1 MLYKPQHCWIIL
13 MGHGSAGHGCVR
25 SKEGLRVG
33 SRKGCSPSLQGRSKM
48 QKRASY
54 LKVLRREGRKEEDR
68 SDELLSK
75 EYRQQKAEARYTHQQ
90 ASPRC
95 NRRTSKARRL
105 QHISM
110 VVLLNQLSVAWKLHS
125 TRDRDRVK
133 INRLW
138 GVNLDNLAGSRFQRH
153 GLGRSPYL

>member
-1 MLYKPQHCWIIL
+1 MQQKD
-13 MGHGSAGHGCVR
+13 
-25 SKEGLRVG
+25 SKNSFGKEE
-33 SRKGCSPSLQGRSKM
+33 SSKKNEKERKTTSK
-48 QKRASY
+48 KAA
-54 LKVLRREGRKEEDR
+54 RREGRKEEDR